1 MRRSTLID
9 GRTWDG
15 SDPAGYARS
24 FPIHALAETG
34 QGIALTLVRPPCCVS
49 C

>member
-24 FPIHALAETG
+24 FLIHALAETG
-34 QGIALTLVRPPCCVS
+34 QASPPTLVRPPCCVS